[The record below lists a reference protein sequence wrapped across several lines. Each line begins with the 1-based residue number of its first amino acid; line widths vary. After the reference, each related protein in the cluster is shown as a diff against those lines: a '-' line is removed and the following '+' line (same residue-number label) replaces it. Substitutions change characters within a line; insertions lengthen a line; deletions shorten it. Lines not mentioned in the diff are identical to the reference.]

1 KASKAA
7 AGKLSPLMPVLV
19 ATDLAKNPWHVA
31 RVRADKTGVILG
43 DILARYEGEA
53 ILVGHSLGGRV
64 MATATQTL
72 SKGRTGKKVRDLRIL
87 GAAIGQKFDW
97 ASVASTTSGYVVNY
111 FSGNDSILKNAYSVA
126 EVGSVAVGLKGTG
139 CAASNLVD
147 VDVTDSVPNHSSYWE

>member
-1 KASKAA
+1 LHWGSKELNDVALLMGAIGGAQAGRFAVGAMAKKASKAA

-97 ASVASTTSGYVVNY
+97 ASVASTTSGYV
-111 FSGNDSILKNAYSVA
+111 
-126 EVGSVAVGLKGTG
+126 
-139 CAASNLVD
+139 
-147 VDVTDSVPNHSSYWE
+147 